1 LDKPEEELRQN
12 YDEMSKSQQELRLSE
27 QRYRDVIED
36 QTEFICRFTPTGKLT
51 FVNEAYCRYFGL
63 DKESC
68 LGSPHTVVIPP
79 DDLYLMKHHLS
90 TLSPENPIGILE
102 HRIIMPSGE
111 MRWQRWSDR
120 AIFDADGHIVEYQS
134 VGRDTTERMETE
146 AKLKSTN
153 EELYTAYEQLT
164 ATEEEL
170 RQNYTEMSKS
180 QQELRLSE
188 ERYRNVVEDQTE
200 FISRFRPD
208 GTHVFVNEAYCRYF
222 GVTREEIIG
231 KKFAPRIPAEDRSA
245 VTEHFVSLTK
255 AHPVGEIRHRIIM
268 SSGEVRW
275 QRWSDRA
282 IFDPDGKIIEYQSVG
297 RDISDIIKAEEAMRE
312 SEERYSALF
321 HKNHSVSLL
330 IDTGSGI
337 MVDANA
343 AACAYYRY
351 RYEQITKMRIFE
363 INRLDK
369 EKVLHDLDRA
379 KNQKERHFPSTHYL
393 ANGEQ
398 HSVEVYSGPI
408 RVKGK
413 LLLYSIIHDITD
425 RKRAEQALR
434 DSENKLSAILRGS
447 PIPQFVI
454 DKDHK
459 ILQWNTALEWYSGI
473 KADEVIGTNQQWR
486 AFYPQERPCMVDL
499 IVERQIEKIPQWY
512 SGKHTKSSLIEDAY
526 EATDFFPHIGKSGT
540 WLHFTAAPIRDSLG
554 AIIGA
559 VETLEDVTGRKRRMK
574 RGKG

>member
-1 LDKPEEELRQN
+1 MTR
-12 YDEMSKSQQELRLSE
+12 
-27 QRYRDVIED
+27 
-36 QTEFICRFTPTGKLT
+36 
-51 FVNEAYCRYFGL
+51 
-63 DKESC
+63 
-68 LGSPHTVVIPP
+68 
-79 DDLYLMKHHLS
+79 HLS
-90 TLSPENPIGILE
+90 TLSPENPVGILE
-102 HRIIMPSGE
+102 HRIIMPFGE
-111 MRWQRWSDR
+111 VRWQRWSDR

-146 AKLKSTN
+146 AKLKATN

-222 GVTREEIIG
+222 GVTREGIIG
-231 KKFAPRIPAEDRSA
+231 KKFAPQIPAEDRSA

-255 AHPVGEIRHRIIM
+255 THPVGEIRHRIIM
-268 SSGEVRW
+268 PSGEVRW

-330 IDTGSGI
+330 IDPSSGI

-369 EKVLHDLDRA
+369 EKVLHDLDIA
-379 KNQKERHFPSTHYL
+379 KNQKEKHFPSTHYL

-425 RKRAEQALR
+425 RKRAEQALM
-434 DSENKLSAILRGS
+434 DSENKLSAILHGS

-459 ILQWNTALEWYSGI
+459 VIQWNTALECYSGI

-486 AFYPQERPCMVDL
+486 AFYPQERPCMADL

-526 EATDFFPHIGKSGT
+526 EATDFFPHMGKSGT

-559 VETLEDVTGRKRRMK
+559 VETLEDIMERKRRMK
-574 RGKG
+574 RVKG